1 MQPLWVQ
8 IFINSKNIALK
19 MDEIQEL
26 KELGLTEY
34 EAKVYTTLVK
44 LGKSSSAEI
53 AKESGVSYGKI
64 YTVLGSLE
72 RKHLAKVVPEKTKK
86 YVATDP
92 ENLMKLIKEKETIF
106 EDLKEKV
113 QEMKKIYEA
122 APKEVIT
129 IVQGKRNFYKVVK
142 NQPQPKQYIYTVRYE
157 TERQPVWERQHKE
170 YLRKG
175 IDDKALV
182 RYDKETEKNV
192 KDWWIKFMPH
202 TRKIK
207 NEGVVMAMVDD
218 KHMFIVFTKA
228 NTIMEITYKPF
239 IKMMKKMF
247 SETYKNA
254 EKIK

>member
-86 YVATDP
+86 
-92 ENLMKLIKEKETIF
+92 
-106 EDLKEKV
+106 
-113 QEMKKIYEA
+113 
-122 APKEVIT
+122 
-129 IVQGKRNFYKVVK
+129 R
-142 NQPQPKQYIYTVRYE
+142 
-157 TERQPVWERQHKE
+157 
-170 YLRKG
+170 
-175 IDDKALV
+175 
-182 RYDKETEKNV
+182 
-192 KDWWIKFMPH
+192 
-202 TRKIK
+202 
-207 NEGVVMAMVDD
+207 
-218 KHMFIVFTKA
+218 
-228 NTIMEITYKPF
+228 
-239 IKMMKKMF
+239 
-247 SETYKNA
+247 
-254 EKIK
+254 